1 MTDKLLKQL
10 DGIQTSF
17 KLITDDFVEKYM
29 KYLQTNDKTDVN
41 TIYTNI
47 QKLGSEAYIL
57 ENDIIKKSEISYL
70 KSNKLDDQNRELK
83 MENEE
88 LQSKLD
94 KINSKI
100 DTAEESYNEELQSY
114 RESFINV
121 ILYFIMYVLG
131 MILFLGLGLSR
142 RNEIMF
148 MIIFFV
154 LAIVFH
160 VRSIWVYGI
169 LVVLMIYFRK
179 YLYSR
184 AKAAIS

>member
-1 MTDKLLKQL
+1 MTDKLSKQV

-17 KLITDDFVEKYM
+17 NLITDDFVEKYM
-29 KYLQTNDKTDVN
+29 KYLQTQKKTEVDA
-41 TIYTNI
+41 IYANI
-47 QKLGSEAYIL
+47 QKLGSEGYLL

-70 KSNKLDDQNRELK
+70 KSNRLDDQSRELK

-88 LQSKLD
+88 LQNKLD

-114 RESFINV
+114 RESFVNI
-121 ILYFIMYVLG
+121 ILYFILYVVGMY
-131 MILFLGLGLSR
+131 LFLGLGISR

-148 MIIFFV
+148 MILFFV